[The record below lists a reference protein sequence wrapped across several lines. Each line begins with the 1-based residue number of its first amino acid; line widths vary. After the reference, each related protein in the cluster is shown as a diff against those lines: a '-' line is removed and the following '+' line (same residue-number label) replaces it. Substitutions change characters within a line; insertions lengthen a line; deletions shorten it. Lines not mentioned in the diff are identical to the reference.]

1 MMALVR
7 PLMVNENGARYGV
20 DVVGAWLC
28 VAAQETDVGAPCW
41 VCPGCCYEREYQ
53 SL

>member
-1 MMALVR
+1 
-7 PLMVNENGARYGV
+7 MVNENRCVRCGV

-28 VAAQETDVGAPCW
+28 VAVQETDVGAPHFR